1 MGEQEV
7 PTGRGKRRL
16 GVMGG
21 TFDPIHHGHLVA
33 ASEVAAQFHLDEV
46 VFVPTGQPWQKS
58 HKQVSPAEDR
68 YLMTVIATASNPQ
81 FSVSR
86 SDIDRNGPTYTIDTL
101 RDLREVHG
109 DADLFFITGADAL
122 SQILTWRD
130 AEELF
135 SLSHFIGVTRP
146 GHVLTDDGLP
156 EGASPS
162 WRFPRWRSPPRTAAR
177 GSPRGIRS
185 GTWCRTVWSATST
198 SASCTAANEPRR
210 GAPVNDRQNPYD
222 PYYQQ
227 PQIVGYDEYGQPV
240 YQQPGQQQY
249 DPYGQQQQQQPQ
261 QHPGQQQ
268 PPQQAPQA
276 GQGYG
281 YDPYAQQQPAAPPPQ
296 QYDPYAT
303 QQHQPQQPSPQQG
316 YGYDGYGYDTGQQPA
331 AVDTTQQWIPQ
342 QAPAPA
348 PVAAPPE
355 PEPETGAA
363 AVPGQRRGERDYR
376 TEQFSFIEEPDE
388 DSEDVIDWLK
398 FTESRSERRE
408 EARRRG
414 RNRMVALIVVVALV
428 VVGGVGYL
436 WSAGKI
442 PGLSAGEK
450 ENTATTGPQRR
461 DVIVVH
467 LHNTKGGG
475 TSTALLVDNV
485 TTKQGTTV
493 LLPNSLAV
501 SDEDGVTSTLG
512 KSVDDDGT
520 SGTRDS
526 IDTLLGTDIGGTWRL
541 DTPYLENLVDLVGN
555 IDIDTD
561 TDVPDTKKGVAP
573 LVKKGEAQTLSGP
586 MAVAYA
592 TYRGPGEAE
601 AKQLMRF
608 GQVMRGVLRKVS
620 DDPKA
625 ATVTVQTLA
634 QILDP
639 SLPEADLGAFLAKL
653 AEHAKIGDYKTA
665 LLPVQ
670 DDGTLTEAATESVV
684 KDILGGTVKAP
695 DADAAVRVGIKNA
708 TGDDRGTE
716 SARIQLVNGGYSF
729 VNSGKSAAVAS
740 SQVLYREAA
749 DKEKATQ
756 VAKTLGLPVNAVKKG
771 KPAGNADVSVVIGQ
785 DYKID

>member
-46 VFVPTGQPWQKS
+46 IFVPTGQPWQKS
-58 HKQVSPAEDR
+58 HKEVSPAEDR

-86 SDIDRNGPTYTIDTL
+86 SDVDRKGPTYTIDTL

-130 AEELF
+130 ADELF

-156 EGASPS
+156 EGESPS
-162 WRFPRWRSPPRTAAR
+162 WRFPPWPSPPRTAVR
-177 GSPRGIRS
+177 GSPRGSRS
-185 GTWCRTVWSATST
+185 GTWCRTVWCATST

-210 GAPVNDRQNPYD
+210 GAPVNDRQQPYD

-240 YQQPGQQQY
+240 YQQPGQQPY
-249 DPYGQQQQQQPQ
+249 DPYAQQQPQ
-261 QHPGQQQ
+261 APHQDQHQ
-268 PPQQAPQA
+268 QQAPQP

-281 YDPYAQQQPAAPPPQ
+281 YDPYAQQQQQPAAPPPQ
-296 QYDPYAT
+296 QYDPYGT
-303 QQHQPQQPSPQQG
+303 QQQQPPQQG
-316 YGYDGYGYDTGQQPA
+316 YGYDGGYGYDTGRQPA
-331 AVDTTQQWIPQ
+331 AVDTTQQWSIPQ
-342 QAPAPA
+342 QAPAPE
-348 PVAAPPE
+348 AAPAPPRRAPE
-355 PEPETGAA
+355 PEQVAEPETG
-363 AVPGQRRGERDYR
+363 VPGPRRGDRDYR

-414 RNRMVALIVVVALV
+414 HNRMVALIVVAALV

-436 WSAGKI
+436 WSAGKL
-442 PGLSAGEK
+442 PGVSASEDK
-450 ENTATTGPQRR
+450 STTATGPQRR

-467 LHNTKGGG
+467 LHNTKAGG

-493 LLPNSLAV
+493 LLPNSLAL
-501 SDEDGVTSTLG
+501 SDEDGATTTLG
-512 KSVDDDGT
+512 KSVEDDGT
-520 SGTRDS
+520 SGTRES
-526 IDTLLGTDIGGTWRL
+526 IDSLLGTEISGTWRL

-555 IDIDTD
+555 IEVDTD
-561 TDVPDTKKGVAP
+561 TAVPDARKGAAP
-573 LVKKGEAQTLSGP
+573 LVKKGRRRP
-586 MAVAYA
+586 
-592 TYRGPGEAE
+592 
-601 AKQLMRF
+601 
-608 GQVMRGVLRKVS
+608 
-620 DDPKA
+620 
-625 ATVTVQTLA
+625 
-634 QILDP
+634 
-639 SLPEADLGAFLAKL
+639 
-653 AEHAKIGDYKTA
+653 
-665 LLPVQ
+665 
-670 DDGTLTEAATESVV
+670 
-684 KDILGGTVKAP
+684 
-695 DADAAVRVGIKNA
+695 
-708 TGDDRGTE
+708 
-716 SARIQLVNGGYSF
+716 
-729 VNSGKSAAVAS
+729 SAARWPSRTPRTAVPVRPRRS
-740 SQVLYREAA
+740 S
-749 DKEKATQ
+749 
-756 VAKTLGLPVNAVKKG
+756 
-771 KPAGNADVSVVIGQ
+771 
-785 DYKID
+785 